1 MSKKLI
7 KKITM
12 TVGVGLLT
20 AIMSPSVINQQ
31 VVSDSSV
38 EAASAK
44 ITYTDAQQVTYSL
57 DTVAKTARL
66 RHFLVRPVLILSFQM

>member
-1 MSKKLI
+1 
-7 KKITM
+7 M

-31 VVSDSSV
+31 VVLDSSV

-57 DTVAKTARL
+57 VNGMVVADALTLATGSSEGTVPL
-66 RHFLVRPVLILSFQM
+66 